1 MFNISLLPCS
11 NATSRLA
18 STLIF
23 LAATV
28 AITGLQSRAQVPLGL
43 LPEYIPA
50 LLGNAESQH
59 SLGHLYHDGSDE
71 KHIAADAKKSLAWF
85 RAAADQNLAEAQFDV
100 GLAYEEGNGVGKN
113 QGEANRWYTLAADQG
128 NSAAEC
134 NLGRYYVWE
143 CNDEVSEQKGIK
155 LLMKSAHQNDE
166 CAQRS
171 LAACYADGIAV
182 KKDLPRA
189 IELYTKAA
197 EKDDAYSQ
205 WKLGELYETGTG
217 TKKDLKKAFTYFDA
231 AARNGESR
239 AEIEVATLY
248 QLGGGVERNEEEA
261 LAHFRAAADEGDQ
274 VAKDFLAARKKGDEL
289 SPQYAVFMDR
299 LQKSVKTAWFPIDE
313 TRTRA
318 SKVKFKVSRAGA
330 VSQLS
335 ILKSSGSKA
344 QDERALAAVR
354 AASPLLPLPHGA
366 PDAVDIEFSFDY
378 NLQK

>member
-1 MFNISLLPCS
+1 MLNIALLPGSHACRV
-11 NATSRLA
+11 TSTLILLA
-18 STLIF
+18 STV
-23 LAATV
+23 ATGWLQ
-28 AITGLQSRAQVPLGL
+28 AGLQLPPLDL
-43 LPEYIPA
+43 LPEYMPA

-59 SLGHLYHDGSDE
+59 SLGHLYQAGSEE
-71 KHIAADAKKSLAWF
+71 KHIAKNEKLALRWF
-85 RAAADQNLAEAQFDV
+85 RKAADHKCAEAQFDV
-100 GLAYEEGNGVGKN
+100 GLAYEEGTGVEKN
-113 QGEANRWYTLAADQG
+113 QTLANHWYQMSAAQG
-128 NSAAEC
+128 NAAAEC
-134 NLGRYYVWE
+134 NLGRYYVWK
-143 CNDEVSEQKGIK
+143 CDDGPSEQKGIK
-155 LLMKSAHQNDE
+155 LLADSAEKNNT
-166 CAQRS
+166 CALRS
-171 LAACYADGIAV
+171 LAACYEDGIAV

-197 EKDDAYSQ
+197 ENDDAYSQ

-261 LAHFRAAADEGDQ
+261 LAHFRAAADRGDK
-274 VAKDFLAARKKGDEL
+274 VAKDFLAAREKGDEL
-289 SPQYAVFMDR
+289 SPQYAVFLDR

-335 ILKSSGSKA
+335 ILKSSGSKV

-366 PDAVDIEFSFDY
+366 PDAVYIEFSFDY
-378 NLQK
+378 NVNK